1 MDLEQQ
7 KKAHI
12 EHLRDKG
19 FDITDLTVGSEKY
32 ISCPHIGA
40 KSPKRIACYKTFIN
54 EKPGGGIS
62 LFTNYKT
69 AAEEWSKFT
78 TNNQTIKPKKTEQN
92 VFSDSLLKVPFQEDT
107 EFDF

>member
-12 EHLRDKG
+12 EHLRAKG

-69 AAEEWSKFT
+69 ELKNGASLPP
-78 TNNQTIKPKKTEQN
+78 TIRRSSRRRRSRMYSAIR
-92 VFSDSLLKVPFQEDT
+92 F
-107 EFDF
+107 